1 MSAAAGRYWIEPAPR
16 VTPGP
21 PGLLRSCRSRAAR
34 FIAASVLGGATIA
47 MAFPFSLAHAT
58 VVTDLFTLS
67 TTDQGMW
74 APDKL
79 QGSGGTNT
87 YTAFNRNFSN
97 ATFGDIV
104 ENRVPG
110 TGGTI
115 PNPGW
120 ATWAACIAISP
131 VNSVCGDEPPT
142 TIPNPVPAQ
151 FVKNGAELKL
161 SNMHLDFGVK
171 TTLQFAPG
179 KVASDVNAT
188 AQLTV
193 PDGPV
198 APGQVLTLGSA
209 GALNGTT
216 LATDFD
222 LFNFGLTPFVNLTA
236 KATLEAWA
244 VGNNVIPLQ
253 TIMNLPIHAEEEFV
267 GARIGDGGLE
277 LRAFG
282 QSTFIDVASGVGF
295 NIPVPGVVPPPLNN
309 FIGFPMG
316 DVQLFIPSLDTP
328 PLSSFDPTTKT
339 VTNTQD
345 TTTRLGS
352 TPLINFGDL
361 GIGANGPT
369 AIDFGMVNVDLDVFS
384 LLDGFALGI
393 SGGIP
398 LTATVEL
405 NALDLDFGTLLGV
418 GQTLTV
424 TPDDILV
431 DLTFSTPVQVETS
444 PGVFEYKSAWT
455 IRLGDPLNII
465 QPDGDLQIT
474 PKYRLDDNLFTNL
487 TQLFLTPGFT
497 LDFMQIKFGGVL
509 FSALGL
515 GDYKI
520 FSQFIPVTGE
530 PVPVHTFADTEFA
543 LADWTIAEGT
553 PLHIAAAA
561 NGAAVPEPTTLLL
574 IGISF
579 AGLGL
584 IRRRSVRPAA

>member
-1 MSAAAGRYWIEPAPR
+1 MNAAAARHSIEPVPAVVPR
-16 VTPGP
+16 PAR
-21 PGLLRSCRSRAAR
+21 LLRSCRSRAAQ
-34 FIAASVLGGATIA
+34 FISASVLGGATLA
-47 MAFPFSLAHAT
+47 MDFPVSPAHAAI
-58 VVTDLFTLS
+58 TDLTLS

-87 YTAFNRNFSN
+87 HTAFYQNFPN

-104 ENRVPG
+104 ETRVPG
-110 TGGTI
+110 TGGTV
-115 PNPGW
+115 PNPL
-120 ATWAACIAISP
+120 WAAWFACTQVSP
-131 VNSVCGDEPPT
+131 ICPDEPPT

-179 KVASDVNAT
+179 KVASDVHAT
-188 AQLTV
+188 AELTV
-193 PDGPV
+193 PESPV
-198 APGQVLTLGSA
+198 APGQVFTLGSA
-209 GALNGTT
+209 GAVNDAT

-244 VGNNVIPLQ
+244 VGANVIPLQ
-253 TIMNLPIHAEEEFV
+253 TILNLPIHAEEEFI

-282 QSTFIDVASGVGF
+282 EATFIDVPSGIGL
-295 NIPVPGVVPPPLNN
+295 NIPVPGVVPPPLNH
-309 FIGFPMG
+309 FVGFPMG

-328 PLSSFDPTTKT
+328 PLSSFDATAKT
-339 VTNTQD
+339 VTNKQD
-345 TTTRLGS
+345 TDTRLGA
-352 TPLINFGDL
+352 TPLITFGDL

-369 AIDFGMVNVDLDVFS
+369 AIDFGMVNIDLDVFS

-398 LTATVEL
+398 LTATVEI

-418 GQTLTV
+418 GQTLTM
-424 TPDDILV
+424 TPYDILV

-444 PGVFEYKSAWT
+444 PGVFEYMSART
-455 IRLGDPLNII
+455 IRLGDPLNIV
-465 QPDGDLQIT
+465 QPDGDLEIT
-474 PKYRLDDNLFTNL
+474 PRYRLDDNLFTNL

-497 LDFMQIKFGGVL
+497 LDFMQLKFGGVL

-520 FSQFIPVTGE
+520 FSQFIPVTGD
-530 PVPVHTFADTEFA
+530 PVPVHTFADKEFA

-561 NGAAVPEPTTLLL
+561 NGATVPEPTTLLL
-574 IGISF
+574 IGIGL
-579 AGLGL
+579 AGLGFT
-584 IRRRSVRPAA
+584 RRSVARS